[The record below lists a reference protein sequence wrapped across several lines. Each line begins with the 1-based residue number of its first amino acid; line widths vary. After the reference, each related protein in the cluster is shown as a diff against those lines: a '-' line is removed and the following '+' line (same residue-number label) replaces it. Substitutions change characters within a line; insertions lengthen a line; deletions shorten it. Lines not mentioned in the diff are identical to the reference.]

1 LTFVFLVHCEP
12 SIISD
17 ARVVDVKQHKRTHSD
32 DQTPPK
38 YTTPPPAAQPT
49 AAAPPTAA
57 AAGLIVTATRRILPV
72 TPLTVG
78 RVMSRD
84 DAHYMPHGGEN
95 PFAACFRD
103 AAVKVVDGFP
113 VNDSAVDTTVKNS
126 TPAQMLRQTVKQ
138 KLLSHGGRRRRSR
151 SLPGSPTM
159 SRDISIW
166 CCHSCADS
174 SDTSSSVDSAVS
186 VDVRCCCGRRHYRAD
201 VVARCLEDCEVLFDS
216 EISQQ
221 LHDDASS
228 FASTLDETSLLSP
241 MSSYSSRD
249 DCSDVSQHRF
259 ELHSVFWHERFQS
272 LLRCWEARQAT
283 VNTALLPPR
292 LRYAVPYLV
301 QFAELRCMWEGAL
314 SKPPSSHG
322 PTQHQTHAS
331 DNESAD

>member
-1 LTFVFLVHCEP
+1 
-12 SIISD
+12 
-17 ARVVDVKQHKRTHSD
+17 VKQQHRRTHSD
-32 DQTPPK
+32 DQSPLQNIATLPSQS
-38 YTTPPPAAQPT
+38 AS
-49 AAAPPTAA
+49 
-57 AAGLIVTATRRILPV
+57 AAGGIITATRRIVPV

-113 VNDSAVDTTVKNS
+113 VATAAADVTESASPPLGAEGRADEQRVV
-126 TPAQMLRQTVKQ
+126 AIV
-138 KLLSHGGRRRRSR
+138 RRRLSK
-151 SLPGSPTM
+151 SLPGSP
-159 SRDISIW
+159 SRSHDSITW
-166 CCHSCADS
+166 CCADG

-186 VDVRCCCGRRHYRAD
+186 LDVGCSCGRRHRRAD

-216 EISQQ
+216 EMSQQ

-228 FASTLDETSLLSP
+228 FASTLDETVFLSP
-241 MSSYSSRD
+241 LSSYSSRD
-249 DCSDVSQHRF
+249 DCSDIAQHRF

-301 QFAELRCMWEGAL
+301 QFAELRCMWESVQ
-314 SKPPSSHG
+314 SKQTAC
-322 PTQHQTHAS
+322 TQQQT
-331 DNESAD
+331 ESQTQQ

>member
-1 LTFVFLVHCEP
+1 M
-12 SIISD
+12 
-17 ARVVDVKQHKRTHSD
+17 KQHKRTYSD

-38 YTTPPPAAQPT
+38 YSTLPA
-49 AAAPPTAA
+49 AAAP
-57 AAGLIVTATRRILPV
+57 GVVVTATRRILPV

-84 DAHYMPHGGEN
+84 DAHYMPHAGEN
-95 PFAACFRD
+95 PFATCFRD

-113 VNDSAVDTTVKNS
+113 VNDAAVSVTVENLSAAAT
-126 TPAQMLRQTVKQ
+126 ALQTAEQ
-138 KLLSHGGRRRRSR
+138 KVVSRGGRRRSK
-151 SLPGSPTM
+151 SLPGSPSM
-159 SRDISIW
+159 SLDCRMLCSQL
-166 CCHSCADS
+166 CTDS

-186 VDVRCCCGRRHYRAD
+186 LDIRCSCGHRHRRAD

-228 FASTLDETSLLSP
+228 FASTLDETALLSP
-241 MSSYSSRD
+241 ISSYSSRD
-249 DCSDVSQHRF
+249 DCSDVAQHRF

-272 LLRCWEARQAT
+272 LLRCWESRQAT

-301 QFAELRCMWEGAL
+301 QFAELRCMWEDTL
-314 SKPPSSHG
+314 SK
-322 PTQHQTHAS
+322 QTACRGQRTAPQK
-331 DNESAD
+331 NE

>member
-1 LTFVFLVHCEP
+1 M
-12 SIISD
+12 
-17 ARVVDVKQHKRTHSD
+17 
-32 DQTPPK
+32 
-38 YTTPPPAAQPT
+38 TT
-49 AAAPPTAA
+49 
-57 AAGLIVTATRRILPV
+57 TRRILPV

-84 DAHYMPHGGEN
+84 DAHYMPHAGEN

-113 VNDSAVDTTVKNS
+113 VHETAVDTMVDDS
-126 TPAQMLRQTVKQ
+126 TPAVTDRPTVKQ
-138 KLLSHGGRRRRSR
+138 KVSSHGGRRRRSR
-151 SLPGSPTM
+151 SLPGSPTL
-159 SRDISIW
+159 SRDSSMW

-186 VDVRCCCGRRHYRAD
+186 LDVGCSCGRRHRAD

-228 FASTLDETSLLSP
+228 FASTLDETAMLSP

-249 DCSDVSQHRF
+249 DCSDVTQHRF

-314 SKPPSSHG
+314 SKPTSSQSHRQQQKH
-322 PTQHQTHAS
+322 TS
-331 DNESAD
+331 DDQSVD

>member
-1 LTFVFLVHCEP
+1 MLHYIVAGEEVYTLCQLCH
-12 SIISD
+12 
-17 ARVVDVKQHKRTHSD
+17 AVDVKQHKRTHSD

-38 YTTPPPAAQPT
+38 YTTPPPGAVP
-49 AAAPPTAA
+49 
-57 AAGLIVTATRRILPV
+57 GVIVTGSRRILPV

-84 DAHYMPHGGEN
+84 DAHYMPHAGEN
-95 PFAACFRD
+95 PFTTCFRD
-103 AAVKVVDGFP
+103 AAMKVVDGFP
-113 VNDSAVDTTVKNS
+113 VSNADVDVIAENSSPSAS
-126 TPAQMLRQTVKQ
+126 EGQMDEQGVLY
-138 KLLSHGGRRRRSR
+138 HGMRRRSK
-151 SLPGSPTM
+151 SLPGSPSM
-159 SRDISIW
+159 SHDSTIW
-166 CCHSCADS
+166 FCRGCTDS

-186 VDVRCCCGRRHYRAD
+186 LDIGCSCGRRHRRVD

-216 EISQQ
+216 EMSQQ

-228 FASTLDETSLLSP
+228 FASTLDETALLSP

-249 DCSDVSQHRF
+249 DCSDVTQHRF

-301 QFAELRCMWEGAL
+301 QFAELRCMFE
-314 SKPPSSHG
+314 SKVSKQIACHG
-322 PTQHQTHAS
+322 QQTAPKTH
-331 DNESAD
+331 E

>member
-1 LTFVFLVHCEP
+1 
-12 SIISD
+12 
-17 ARVVDVKQHKRTHSD
+17 VKQHKRTHSD
-32 DQTPPK
+32 DQTPPR
-38 YTTPPPAAQPT
+38 YTTPPPV
-49 AAAPPTAA
+49 APPTAA
-57 AAGLIVTATRRILPV
+57 ALPTVAAPGLIVTTTRRILPV

-103 AAVKVVDGFP
+103 AAVKVVDGLP
-113 VNDSAVDTTVKNS
+113 VNDSTVDTTMENS
-126 TPAQMLRQTVKQ
+126 TPAQMQRQIVKQ
-138 KLLSHGGRRRRSR
+138 KLSSHGGRRRRSR
-151 SLPGSPTM
+151 SLPGSPTV
-159 SRDISIW
+159 SRDTSMW

-186 VDVRCCCGRRHYRAD
+186 VDIRCFCGRRHHRAD

-272 LLRCWEARQAT
+272 LLRCWESRQAT

-301 QFAELRCMWEGAL
+301 QFAELRCMWETTL
-314 SKPPSSHG
+314 SKPTSGQRH
-322 PTQHQTHAS
+322 THH
-331 DNESAD
+331 NESAD